1 MTEPAK
7 KMKKY
12 IRAVRRKLN
21 LPPDVKNRVM
31 SDFTSAIQSRKEAGK
46 TDAEIFEELG
56 SPAGAASELN
66 AQMQEFAYVKSPWR
80 WVCFA
85 LMILA
90 FLILLCKGGVGFLA
104 AMMTLSL
111 NESIGIIG
119 GVDGPIAVFVA
130 QSEDA
135 MMQGIVITALVFL
148 MSAVGFYFLGHLRK
162 K

>member
-1 MTEPAK
+1 MTDSAK

-46 TDAEIFEELG
+46 TDEEIFEELG

-85 LMILA
+85 LMLLC

-119 GVDGPIAVFVA
+119 GVDGPISVFVA

-135 MMQGIVITALVFL
+135 MIHGIVMTALVFL